1 MYASRIRVS
10 VGFLAQRWELRRSA
24 LGGASSGELRVTTDI
39 WRINATWSQLRG
51 TRSTSS
57 DWKYPSRRAI
67 HLLSLVTLDKNEQK
81 SK

>member
-39 WRINATWSQLRG
+39 WRINATVAC
-51 TRSTSS
+51 T
-57 DWKYPSRRAI
+57 KNYY
-67 HLLSLVTLDKNEQK
+67 SL
-81 SK
+81 

>member
-39 WRINATWSQLRG
+39 WRINATLGPATVMRVME
-51 TRSTSS
+51 R
-57 DWKYPSRRAI
+57 
-67 HLLSLVTLDKNEQK
+67 
-81 SK
+81 